1 MKNHRLSHTQ
11 LENLGTKVKIGGPN
25 GINPI
30 PQKLPI
36 TSQAV
41 EAMLRI

>member
-11 LENLGTKVKIGGPN
+11 LENLGTKIKIGPRK
-25 GINPI
+25 ISPI
-30 PQKLPI
+30 PQKSPI
-36 TSQAV
+36 TNQSI